1 MPLTRSDV
9 ENTTQ
14 GDLQELCDNAV
25 GEGILY
31 DYKLEL
37 YGGSDADKREFLK
50 DVSSFANTAG
60 GHIVIGIKEDGGL
73 PTAVI
78 GVAADLDAEKLRLE
92 NLLRDRIEPRILG
105 LRMVPVDLDSGR
117 RVLVVRIPRS
127 WNPPHA
133 VLHNKS
139 RLIFARNSA
148 GAHEASVDE
157 MRSMFIA
164 GATLLERSRDFQ
176 RRRMDDIHFRR
187 RTGANS
193 VRWRGRPNTAAYH
206 SIFSSRSGGR
216 HHPPRR

>member
-164 GATLLERSRDFQ
+164 GATAPA
-176 RRRMDDIHFRR
+176 H
-187 RTGANS
+187 
-193 VRWRGRPNTAAYH
+193 
-206 SIFSSRSGGR
+206 GR
-216 HHPPRR
+216 HPFPATDRGQFRSMARAAEYCCISFHFQQSERRPSSSAAAINFNLTG